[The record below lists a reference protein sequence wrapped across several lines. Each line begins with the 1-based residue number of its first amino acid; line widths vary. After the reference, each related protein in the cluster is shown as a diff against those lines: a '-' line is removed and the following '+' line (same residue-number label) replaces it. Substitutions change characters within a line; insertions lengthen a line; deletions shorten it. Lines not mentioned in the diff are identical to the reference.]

1 MKIRLAIAAI
11 AGFCMF
17 TKGADVTPPTVVQVQ
32 PPAGTVTSLTNI
44 TVTFSEPVTGISIF
58 DFLVNGQ
65 MADAMT
71 GADAIWTFSFPQ
83 PTHGTVMV
91 NWDINHTI
99 TDLDGNR
106 FNENGPG
113 ATWQYNFID
122 TAPPVV
128 TLLTPMAGA
137 TVRQL
142 TQIEVQFN
150 EPVSGI
156 DAGDLLINGTPAAGV
171 SVLGSGRYLFQF

>member
-1 MKIRLAIAAI
+1 MKKLLVGALLTVLSMAV
-11 AGFCMF
+11 
-17 TKGADVTPPTVVQVQ
+17 KGADVTPPTVVQAQ

-44 TVTFSEPVTGISIF
+44 TVTFSESVTGISIF

-71 GADAIWTFSFPQ
+71 GADATWTFSFPQ
-83 PTHGTVMV
+83 PTHGTVAV

-128 TLLTPMAGA
+128 TLLTPASGA

-142 TQIEVQFN
+142 TQI
-150 EPVSGI
+150 
-156 DAGDLLINGTPAAGV
+156 
-171 SVLGSGRYLFQF
+171 

>member
-1 MKIRLAIAAI
+1 MKIRLFGALLSALCTIV
-11 AGFCMF
+11 
-17 TKGADVTPPTVVQVQ
+17 KGADTIPPTVVQVQ

-44 TVTFSEPVTGISIF
+44 TVTFSEPVAGISIF

-71 GADAIWTFSFPQ
+71 GADATWTFYFQQ
-83 PTHGTVMV
+83 PTHGTVVV
-91 NWDINHTI
+91 NWDLNHTI

-122 TAPPVV
+122 IASPVV
-128 TLLTPMAGA
+128 ALLTPAAGA

-142 TQIEVQFN
+142 T
-150 EPVSGI
+150 
-156 DAGDLLINGTPAAGV
+156 
-171 SVLGSGRYLFQF
+171 